1 MPCLLRLYQTAVLTG
16 ESLRP
21 LRRLVAYLQGFFFH
35 KNVMTKRTVGSSY
48 WSLLNQQSSQHLKS
62 RLLCW
67 ESITCIIYTSIVI
80 KIKGKV

>member
-21 LRRLVAYLQGFFFH
+21 LRRLVAYLKGFFFH

-48 WSLLNQQSSQHLKS
+48 LLLPNQQSSQHLKVS
-62 RLLCW
+62 SSLLGVNKMHYLQEYC
-67 ESITCIIYTSIVI
+67 Y
-80 KIKGKV
+80 